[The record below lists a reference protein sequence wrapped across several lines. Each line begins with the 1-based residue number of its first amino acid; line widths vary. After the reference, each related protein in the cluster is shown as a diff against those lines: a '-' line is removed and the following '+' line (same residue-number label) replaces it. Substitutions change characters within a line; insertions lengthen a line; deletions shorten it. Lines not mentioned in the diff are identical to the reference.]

1 MQSRQLSVPAEGPN
15 DPIMAPWPDE
25 IGPEEPAPA
34 LSRAARLRGSLRRRS
49 TLLNAGL
56 VVLIAAGGFW
66 GYTMV
71 HGTGSAG
78 TTGQAN
84 AGRQAT
90 VAARTVTQTV
100 STSGSVASSDV
111 VSANFTTAGTV
122 TKIYVKLGQSVTK
135 GQELARVDPTA
146 ADEQLKTAQDN
157 LTVAEDSLTR
167 AKDSGDTTSIDTAQQ
182 QVDTAQD
189 AVTSAQAAVDGVVL
203 TAPIAGVVIAQNGTV
218 GAASSSTSSSSGS
231 SGSGGSGASGFGGSG
246 GGSSSTSSSSS
257 SAFIQIADMT
267 KMEVDT
273 DFPEADATKL
283 AVGMPAEITWNALTG
298 ATATG
303 KVASIDPTATTSN
316 NVVSYGVVVDLTSL
330 PTGIRIG
337 QSTTVTVTTATKDNV
352 LAVPNAAVTGTGTT
366 GVVTVLK
373 NGVSSRAVVGL
384 GLVGD
389 TYTEITSG
397 LTAGEIVVLPTVNT
411 SGTTTNTNPFGG
423 GGGGLFGGGGGGFTP
438 GGGGGAFRGGGTG
451 GRGGAGG

>member
-1 MQSRQLSVPAEGPN
+1 MQPRQLSVPADDGPP
-15 DPIMAPWPDE
+15 DPILALWPDE
-25 IGPEEPAPA
+25 VAPEPAPPA
-34 LSRAARLRGSLRRRS
+34 PPRTARLRGALRHRS
-49 TLLNAGL
+49 TLLNTGL
-56 VVLIAAGGFW
+56 VVLIAAGGWW

-71 HGTGSAG
+71 RGTGTANSADQTG
-78 TTGQAN
+78 T
-84 AGRQAT
+84 GRQVT

-111 VSANFTTAGTV
+111 VSANFTTPGTV

-167 AKDSGDTTSIDTAQQ
+167 AKASGDTTSIDTAQQ
-182 QVDTAQD
+182 QVDSAKD
-189 AVTSAQAAVDGVVL
+189 AVTSAQDAVDGVVL
-203 TAPIAGVVIAQNGTV
+203 KAPISGVVIAQNGTV
-218 GAASSSTSSSSGS
+218 GASASSTN
-231 SGSGGSGASGFGGSG
+231 SGSGGSGSG
-246 GGSSSTSSSSS
+246 GGGGGLSTGSSSSG
-257 SAFIQIADMT
+257 AFIQIADMT

-283 AVGMPAEITWNALTG
+283 AVGMPADVTWNALTG

-303 KVASIDPTATTSN
+303 TVASINPTANTSN

-366 GVVTVLK
+366 GVVTVLA
-373 NGVSSRAVVGL
+373 NGATRRTVVGL
-384 GLVGD
+384 GLAGD

-397 LTAGEIVVLPTVNT
+397 LTAGEVVVLPVVNT
-411 SGTTTNTNPFGG
+411 SGTTTNNTNPFGG
-423 GGGGLFGGGGGGFTP
+423 GGGAIFGGGGGGV
-438 GGGGGAFRGGGTG
+438 FRGGGP